1 MTAST
6 ANFGYT
12 FPTLVDMM
20 KRLDPN
26 GTIATVVE
34 ELSKLNPILQDMAWQ
49 EGNLPTGHRFTS
61 RSALPALTWRRFN
74 QGVDATKS
82 TTTQHDESC
91 GMLVGYSKVDAALA
105 KLNGNEAA
113 FRASEDLAF
122 VQSFNN
128 TLSSAIFY
136 SSLAAN
142 PEQFHGLSPRLSST
156 TANPATVTGTG
167 PTGTGQLIKADSSA
181 SGATQTSIWCIG
193 WAPET
198 VFGIFPKGSVGGLQH
213 HDMGEQL
220 ALDAASKQFR
230 AYVSEW
236 QWQCGLCVKDFRYLA
251 RVCNIDVDNWTN
263 DLSAGADLAMRMMDA
278 SSAIFNIDACRP
290 VYYMSRQAFNMLG
303 QQLVARQANWL
314 TYLGEGGS
322 KVPHLYGIPIRF
334 VDALTAT
341 EAVVS

>member
-6 ANFGYT
+6 ATLGST
-12 FPTLVDMM
+12 FPTLTDQL

-26 GTIATVVE
+26 GSIATIAEVLTQM
-34 ELSKLNPILQDMAWQ
+34 NPILQDMSWV

-61 RSALPALTWRRFN
+61 RAALPALTWRKFN
-74 QGVDATKS
+74 QGVDASKS
-82 TTTQHDESC
+82 TTDQHDETC

-128 TLSSAIFY
+128 QLSSAIFY
-136 SSLAAN
+136 SNVATN
-142 PEQFHGLSPRLSST
+142 PEQFHGLSPRLST
-156 TANPATVTGTG
+156 TTNNPATVTGTG
-167 PTGTGQLIKADSSA
+167 PTGTGQLIKADSAA
-181 SGATQTSIWCIG
+181 SGSYQTSIWLVG
-193 WAPET
+193 WSPES
-198 VFGIFPKGSVGGLQH
+198 VFGIFPKGSTGGLQH

-220 ALDAASKQFR
+220 VLDAASKQFR

-236 QWQCGLCVKDFRYLA
+236 QWQCGLAVKDFRYLA
-251 RVCNIDVDNWTN
+251 RVCNIDTNNWTN

-278 SSAIFNIDACRP
+278 STAIFNLESCRP
-290 VYYMSRQAFNMLG
+290 VYYMSRQAYNMLS
-303 QQLVARQANWL
+303 QQLVAREARWL
-314 TYLGEGGS
+314 DYLDNGGV

-334 VDALTAT
+334 VDSLTAV